1 VRPTDVIAILGGDLH
16 LQEKAPVARSAEP
29 DWFAAMARTLRQI
42 RKLQKLYDDC
52 PIFLPGDVFDKWN
65 ASPALINWAMD
76 HLPRRICSVA
86 GNHDLPL
93 HSYADIRKSA
103 YWTLVRSET
112 IEHLEYGK
120 PRVFVQPLGARHLHA
135 YGFSNGQDYTK
146 IKPINPNTINLAV
159 IHQYCWKTGHA
170 FPGASPD
177 DYYLEHWDR
186 LKAAGYSAAVFGDN
200 HKGFYVSTGLANGLV
215 NPGTM
220 MCRTTDERKYVPFVG
235 LLLSTGEVVPCYLDT
250 AEDVWTDEKE
260 AAAETDDNT
269 EFLKELAAL
278 GDVSMNFT
286 KTVTELMK
294 KRRVGQSVKDLVL
307 SFLEGK

>member
-76 HLPRRICSVA
+76 HLPPNIFSVA

-93 HSYADIRKSA
+93 HSYEDIRKSA
-103 YWTLVRSET
+103 YWTLVRSGI

-120 PRVFVQPLGARHLHA
+120 PKVFRLGGRKVCV
-135 YGFSNGQDYTK
+135 YGFSYGQDYTK
-146 IKPINPNTINLAV
+146 IKPMDPHAINLAV
-159 IHQYCWKTGHA
+159 VHQYCWKAGHA
-170 FPGASPD
+170 FPGCAAR
-177 DYYLEHWDR
+177 DYYLEHHGR
-186 LKAAGYSAAVFGDN
+186 LTNQGYTAAVFGDN
-200 HKGFYVSTGLANGLV
+200 HKGFAPPNGTLPLI

-220 MCRTTDERKYVPFVG
+220 VCRTSDERTYAPFVG
-235 LLLSTGEVVPCYLDT
+235 LLLPAGKITPCYLDT